1 MYGRSKTKNKK
12 FGPFNENDYLLL
24 FTYLNACIYYIYI
37 HIYQE
42 IRLILQLS

>member
-1 MYGRSKTKNKK
+1 MYSRSKTKNKK
-12 FGPFNENDYLLL
+12 FGLFDENDHLLL
-24 FTYLNACIYYIYI
+24 FTYLNACIYCINI